1 MTPQK
6 PLYHLHIGELLVCPQ
21 EAVISTVLG
30 SCVSVCL
37 FSKKHAIGGMIHYA
51 HPKPLS
57 SFGQKEDFRYGTLA
71 IPALIQELCAAVG
84 GRPQDLAAKIAGG
97 ASETDGV
104 RKNFDVGLENIR
116 IAQDLL
122 AKHQIPLLGKSV
134 GGASGRKVLFHV
146 PSGRLQVALLSGTA
160 ATAEAPKA
168 ASPQAPVPRTSSR
181 PRKVLIVD
189 DSRTIRELLQRILKE
204 DPELHII
211 GMASDAREADA
222 MVRAHRPDVITLDIH
237 MPHMTGVEWLER
249 LLPEHPIPVVM
260 ISSLQLQE
268 GNEVFRALELGA
280 VDYIQK
286 PTLAELPTVGP
297 LIREK
302 VKEAAS
308 AKVLRRPSSPQKSRR
323 GFAGELDLRKVL
335 AIGASTGGTEALK
348 EVLQALPE
356 KIPPTVIVQHIP
368 PVFSKAFAERLNSLC
383 PFEVKEAEDGDEL
396 KPSRVLIA
404 PGGRQMKVQKSPQGL
419 CVRITDDAPMSR
431 HKPSVDYLFHS
442 IADLV
447 GKNSV
452 GVILTGMGSDGAQG
466 LLAMKKQGART
477 IAQDEDSCVVYGM
490 PRVAYELGAAESVC
504 PLPQIAEQ
512 ILTTLNVR
520 RIA

>member
-1 MTPQK
+1 VASQK
-6 PLYHLHIGELLVCPQ
+6 PLYHLHIGELLLCPQ

-37 FSKKHAIGGMIHYA
+37 FSKHHAIGGMIHYA

-57 SFGQKEDFRYGTLA
+57 SYGQNEDFRYGTLA

-84 GRPQDLAAKIAGG
+84 ARPQDLAAKIAGG

-104 RKNFDVGLENIR
+104 HKNFDVGLENIR
-116 IAQDLL
+116 IAQELL
-122 AKHQIPLLGKSV
+122 AKHKIPILGKSG

-146 PSGRLQVALLSGTA
+146 PSGRLQVALLSGT
-160 ATAEAPKA
+160 PK
-168 ASPQAPVPRTSSR
+168 VPSR

-189 DSRTIRELLQRILKE
+189 DSRTIRELLQRVLKE
-204 DPELHII
+204 DPELQII
-211 GMASDAREADA
+211 GVAGDAREAEA

-249 LLPEHPIPVVM
+249 LLPEHSIPVVM

-286 PTLAELPTVGP
+286 PTLGELPTVGP

-302 VKEAAS
+302 VKEAAG
-308 AKVLRRPSSPQKSRR
+308 AKVLRRSSSPQKPRR

-396 KPSRVLIA
+396 KPCRVLIA
-404 PGGRQMKVQKSPQGL
+404 PGGRQMKVQRSPQGL

-442 IADLV
+442 IASVV

-490 PRVAYELGAAESVC
+490 PRVAYEIGAAESVC

-512 ILTTLNVR
+512 ILTTLTVR